1 MAKIEFRF
9 LNRDE
14 VQELMPP
21 VKTLLDVV
29 ERGLTAHGA
38 REVVLPPKSH
48 IDLDDRYNGHFNI
61 LVGWSGP
68 IDTAG
73 VKVVGDYVDNYLQ
86 GLPSE
91 VAMLTLYEPSIG
103 IPIALMDATDITTHR
118 TGAVSG
124 VGARHLAR
132 RDSKVVGHIGARGT
146 AFSNIAALAELFELK
161 EVRLT
166 SKRPETRE
174 ELVRRLREEL
184 SVNAVPC
191 SSVEETVQ
199 NADIVIEATRL
210 EKPAV
215 LIRDEWLK
223 DDCLL
228 ITYGWVMAV
237 DPKTVKRAS
246 KIIVDDWE
254 QCCKGGQLYPLI
266 ESGDLT
272 RDDIYSEIGQIT
284 SGQKAG
290 RTEDDG
296 LVIFWHR
303 GFAISD
309 IMLGHHIYGEAE
321 RKGIGQV
328 LTLFDRGDES
338 LR

>member
-14 VQELMPP
+14 VQTLLPP

-29 ERGLTAHGA
+29 EQGLVAHGA
-38 REVVLPPKSH
+38 GNVVLPPKSH

-73 VKVVGDYVDNYLQ
+73 VKVVGDYVDNYRH

-91 VAMLTLYEPSIG
+91 VAMLTLYEPRIG
-103 IPIALMDATDITTHR
+103 IPVALMDATDITTHR

-124 VGARHLAR
+124 IGARYLAPR
-132 RDSKVVGHIGARGT
+132 ESKIVGHIGARGT
-146 AFSNIAALAELFELK
+146 AFSNIAALAELFDLQ
-161 EVRLT
+161 EVRVT
-166 SKRPETRE
+166 SKRSETRE

-184 SVNAVPC
+184 SVNAVAC
-191 SSVEETVQ
+191 AGVEETVQ
-199 NADIVIEATRL
+199 GADVVIEATRL
-210 EKPAV
+210 ETPTV

-223 DDCLL
+223 DNCLL

-237 DPKTVKRAS
+237 DPKTVKRAD

-266 ESGDLT
+266 ESGDLV
-272 RDDIYSEIGQIT
+272 REDIHAEIGQVAA
-284 SGQKAG
+284 GDKPG
-290 RTEDDG
+290 RTDSDG

-303 GFAISD
+303 GFALSD
-309 IMLGHHIYGEAE
+309 IMLGHHIYKEAE
-321 RKGIGQV
+321 RKGVGQV